1 MSASALKLDLQVRR
15 GSSVALPIR
24 IETSR
29 YKWAAIT
36 AITREAPV
44 EITAPGHGFPNGWRA
59 AVATAGGMTQINIAN
74 PLPKDRELRPV
85 DVIDAD
91 TVQINSINASAFSA
105 YTSGGYLVGFEPLDM
120 SGIESARMDVRG
132 PSGELLASFSTDD
145 GTLEINAAACA
156 VVLTLTAVQS
166 RDLPFSF
173 GLYDLELIGP
183 GVTVSNVVAPT
194 STLTVIDEQST
205 NHD

>member
-1 MSASALKLDLQVRR
+1 MSASALKLDLQIRR

-59 AVATAGGMTQINIAN
+59 AVATAGGMAQINIAN
-74 PLPKDRELRPV
+74 PLPKDRELRSI

-91 TVQINSINASAFSA
+91 TVQINSINASSFSA

-120 SGIESARMDVRG
+120 SGIESARMDVRSAAG
-132 PSGELLASFSTDD
+132 DLLASFTTDD
-145 GTLEINAAACA
+145 GTLVISAGVSA
-156 VVLTLTAVQS
+156 VVLTLDADQS

-194 STLTVIDEQST
+194 STLTVIDEQTT